1 MRSPLR
7 TLSTP
12 TLLSLA
18 IAFALTGCA
27 GLPDQRLANEA
38 LKNGDTALAEQ
49 NYRQLADLGYS
60 DAQVG
65 LADIQ
70 VGTRDP
76 EQLKQAEA
84 TYRAAAETSPRAQ
97 SRLGRLLA
105 AKPNATEAEHLE
117 AEQLLKK
124 AFANGETTSLTPLA
138 MLYLQYPHTFP
149 NVNAQQKISEWRAA
163 GYPEAGLAQVM
174 LYRIQGTYDQHLD
187 EVETICKTAL
197 NTTDICYVELAT
209 VYQKRGQTE
218 QQAALIQQLQ
228 SAYSVGT
235 VGAERVDSVA
245 RVLGDAEIGT
255 PDPATAQKL
264 LEQVAPGYPISWVT
278 LAKLL
283 YDFPELGDVDKM
295 MEYLDNGRA
304 ADQPRAELLL
314 GKLYY
319 EGKWVPPDAKKAEEH
334 LKKAAGTEIA
344 AHYYLGQIYRRGY
357 LGQVY
362 PQKAVDE
369 LLYAARGGQN
379 SADFAIAQL
388 YSQGKGTMPNPV
400 NAWVFSQLALKQGT
414 PQATELAQQLSA
426 ALPPEKL
433 ATAQRLLEQE
443 QKVRGASSQNAL
455 ALQALQKED
464 GEEAPL

>member
-1 MRSPLR
+1 
-7 TLSTP
+7 LSTP

-18 IAFALTGCA
+18 VAFALTGCA

-38 LKNGDTALAEQ
+38 LKNGDIALAEQ

-70 VGTRDP
+70 VESRDP
-76 EQLKQAEA
+76 AQLKEAEA

-105 AKPNATEAEHLE
+105 AKPSATEAEHLE

-124 AFANGETTSLTPLA
+124 AFANGDTSSLMPLA

-149 NVNAQQKISEWRAA
+149 SVNAQQKISEWRAA
-163 GYPEAGLAQVM
+163 GYPEAGLAQVL
-174 LYRIQGTYDQHLD
+174 LYRTQGTYDQHLD
-187 EVETICKTAL
+187 EVESICKTAL
-197 NTTDICYVELAT
+197 HTTDICYVELAT

-218 QQAALIQQLQ
+218 QQAALIKQLQ
-228 SAYSVGT
+228 SAFASGT

-255 PDPATAQKL
+255 PDEKTAQQL

-283 YDFPELGDVDKM
+283 YDFPDLGDVNKM

-319 EGKWVPPDAKKAEEH
+319 EGKWVPADSKKAEEH

-369 LLYAARGGQN
+369 LLTAARGGQN
-379 SADFAIAQL
+379 SADYAIAQL
-388 YSQGKGTMPNPV
+388 YSQGKGTLPNPV

-455 ALQALQKED
+455 AMQALQKED
-464 GEEAPL
+464 GEDAPL